1 MRGKYMQDSIVELN
15 ENGYTN
21 IDTSLFYDSRDRS
34 NCPFQVLLGGRG
46 IGKTYSSLRNVLFD
60 KDGNRIKI
68 DDTNKFMYMRR
79 LGKEIELSATEAANP
94 FKSINRDYATAIMP
108 DMVKKHV
115 VFYDEDSSENDGTP
129 KVVGYGAA
137 LSTFS
142 GLRGVDFTD
151 VSTIIF
157 DEFIPETQVRRMKNE
172 GKIFLNMY
180 ETINRNRELQGRP
193 PCKIILLANSIT
205 MNSEILLEM
214 GAVPVIAGMIV
225 KGQFKATIKERGL
238 YIELIDSSKFAKFK
252 EKTALYKLTKN
263 SNFNREAL
271 LNQFTGENFDFVKR
285 VNINEYLPKMVFA
298 DYTFYKHKSRE
309 EYYIRKAHDTAPIMY
324 ENADLDRLN
333 KQFKLTYINL
343 VLARTIK
350 FDDYSTKL
358 VFDTLLNIA

>member
-1 MRGKYMQDSIVELN
+1 MSGSTIELS
-15 ENGYTN
+15 EKGYTN
-21 IDTSLFYDSRDRS
+21 IDTDLYYDSRDRS
-34 NCPFQVLLGGRG
+34 RCPFQVLLGGRG

-60 KDGNRIKI
+60 ADMNRIKI
-68 DDTNKFMYMRR
+68 TNSNKFMYMRR
-79 LGKEIELSATEAANP
+79 LGKEIELSATTAANP
-94 FKSINRDYATAIMP
+94 FKSINRDYGTSIMP

-115 VFYDEDSSENDGTP
+115 VFYDEDSSDENGAP
-129 KVVGYGAA
+129 LIAGYGAA

-214 GAVPVIAGMIV
+214 GAVPIIAGMIV
-225 KGQFKATIKERGL
+225 KQQFKATVKERGL

-252 EKTALYKLTKN
+252 ENTALYKLTKN

-285 VNINEYLPKMVFA
+285 VNINEYLPKLVFA
-298 DYTFYKHKSRE
+298 DYTFYKHKSRD
-309 EYYIRKAHDTAPIMY
+309 EYYMRKAREKAPIIY

-333 KQFKLTYINL
+333 KQFKYTYTEL
-343 VLARTIK
+343 VLTRKIK

-358 VFDTLLNIA
+358 VFDTLLNVA

>member
-1 MRGKYMQDSIVELN
+1 MAGSTIEL
-15 ENGYTN
+15 EEKGYTT
-21 IDTSLFYDSRDRS
+21 IDNSLFYDSRDRS
-34 NCPFQVLLGGRG
+34 KCPFQVLLGGRG

-60 KDGNRIKI
+60 ENMQRIKV
-68 DDTNKFMYMRR
+68 DKNNKFMYMRR
-79 LGKEIELSATEAANP
+79 LGKEIELSATDAANP
-94 FKSINRDYATAIMP
+94 FKSINRDYATSIMP

-115 VFYDEDSSENDGTP
+115 VFYDEDSADENGTP
-129 KVVGYGAA
+129 LIVGYGAA

-205 MNSEILLEM
+205 VNSEILLEM
-214 GAVPVIAGMIV
+214 GAVPVIAGMIMHD
-225 KGQFKATIKERGL
+225 QHKATIKERGL

-252 EKTALYKLTKN
+252 EQTALYKLTKN

-271 LNQFTGENFDFVKR
+271 LNQFTGEKFDFVKK

-309 EYYIRKAHDTAPIMY
+309 EYYMRKARDKAPIIY

-333 KQFKLTYINL
+333 SNFRFTYIQC
-343 VLARTIK
+343 VLSRAIK
-350 FDDYSTKL
+350 FDDYATKL
-358 VFDTLLNIA
+358 VFDTLLNV